1 LRRHPSS
8 RSRALRALAVALIA
22 GALLAASAYAATIV
36 GSGHADTLRG
46 GPNADEILGLGGN
59 DTIYGLGGNDKLYG
73 GPGNDKLYGGLG
85 NDTLVGGAGAD
96 LLDCGAGRDTAI
108 ADGADTVRSNCE
120 IVKRTPV
127 TPPATTTPPPTT
139 TTTTTTTP
147 PPPRALT
154 GRYCGFV
161 DSGTSICFD
170 ISLMGSTQVFTNAKF
185 DAAVD
190 CSPSSRFTITYTV
203 SGSTAVKPDLT
214 FDYPSSSGGTA
225 GSDING
231 VLDTAGHA
239 HGHFHLQDT
248 FVYEGTQYTCTG
260 DTNWVAFLQ
269 T

>member
-1 LRRHPSS
+1 LHRRLSS
-8 RSRALRALAVALIA
+8 RSRALRVFAVAVCA

-46 GPNADEILGLGGN
+46 SPNADEILGLGGN

-73 GPGNDKLYGGLG
+73 GPGND
-85 NDTLVGGAGAD
+85 TLVGGAGAD
-96 LLDCGAGRDTAI
+96 LLDCGSGKDTAI
-108 ADGADTVRSNCE
+108 ADSADTVQSNCE
-120 IVKRTPV
+120 IVKRTRVAP
-127 TPPATTTPPPTT
+127 PPATTPPPTT
-139 TTTTTTTP
+139 TATTTTTTP

-170 ISLMGSTQVFTNAKF
+170 ISLVGSTQIFTNAKF

-248 FVYEGTQYTCTG
+248 FTYEGTQYTCTG
-260 DTNWVAFLQ
+260 DTNWVTFLQ